1 MQFSF
6 GIIDQTSPSTPSAT
20 PTPVWK
26 ILDSPLVVTWIYE
39 FSILFA
45 HFAMIIYSSI
55 FHSFRK
61 IAALYF
67 SLSGFDWL
75 IKPNLFYHGRSL
87 IYWWLAESPIWFTGL
102 AYITKQVFTHKLPY
116 RQIAYRQILH
126 NWWRCSCER
135 YVLIF
140 HYHWW
145 RTYSMQNQPLD
156 VSIQYRSLVE
166 LTKRPNHIVS
176 EMEAQIQLLTPLSQS
191 WVRLSTDSI

>member
-87 IYWWLAESPIWFTGL
+87 IYWWLAQSPIWFTGL
-102 AYITKQVFTHKLPY
+102 AYITKQVFTHKLPTTWIWLQ
-116 RQIAYRQILH
+116 RMQIALSDDSDPSQK
-126 NWWRCSCER
+126 
-135 YVLIF
+135 
-140 HYHWW
+140 
-145 RTYSMQNQPLD
+145 Q
-156 VSIQYRSLVE
+156 
-166 LTKRPNHIVS
+166 HIS
-176 EMEAQIQLLTPLSQS
+176 KFIHKLNKFSQ
-191 WVRLSTDSI
+191 REFSTLEQGCI